1 MNADEMPV
9 KPVAL
14 EVLVVQVKAN
24 LILEHD
30 QDDALLTEMVASAL
44 SYATSFQHLP
54 ENHYQQNPM
63 PGSTRQAIVMLASH
77 FYESRDGSTAG
88 VWNDKPDA
96 AKAVWVA
103 VNRLLVLERE
113 WKV

>member
-1 MNADEMPV
+1 MSAAQEPV
-9 KPVAL
+9 IL
-14 EVLVVQVKAN
+14 EDLVTQAKAN
-24 LILEHD
+24 LVLDHD
-30 QDDALLTEMVASAL
+30 QDDALLTEMVTAAV

-96 AKAVWVA
+96 AKTVWVA
-103 VNRLLVLERE
+103 VNRLLVLDRH
-113 WKV
+113 WKL

>member
-1 MNADEMPV
+1 MSEETLVQPV
-9 KPVAL
+9 TLEAL
-14 EVLVVQVKAN
+14 LVQVKAN

-30 QDDALLTEMVASAL
+30 QDDALLTEMVASAI
-44 SYATSFQHLP
+44 SYAASFQHLP
-54 ENHYQQNPM
+54 ENHYQRSVM

>member
-1 MNADEMPV
+1 MTADETPV
-9 KPVAL
+9 GVVAL

-30 QDDALLTEMVASAL
+30 QDDELLTEMVVSAI

-54 ENHYQQNPM
+54 ENHYDQNVM

-96 AKAVWVA
+96 AKTVWVA
-103 VNRLLVLERE
+103 VNRLLVLDRE

>member
-9 KPVAL
+9 QPVAL

-96 AKAVWVA
+96 AKAVWFA

>member
-1 MNADEMPV
+1 MSEETLVQPV
-9 KPVAL
+9 TLEAL
-14 EVLVVQVKAN
+14 LVQVKAN

-30 QDDALLTEMVASAL
+30 QDDALLTEMVASAI
-44 SYATSFQHLP
+44 SYAASFQHLP
-54 ENHYQQNPM
+54 ENHYDHNVM
-63 PGSTRQAIVMLASH
+63 PGSTRQGIVMLASH